1 VIVRRLAIALA
12 LGLSACEVQIAHF
25 TAIGNPVHDAVD
37 VPSSVPIH
45 GETCR
50 WWVLGVTLGLPH
62 IEDAV
67 ADALEH
73 AGTNGVVRDV
83 DLVSVHPV
91 YGPAGRHCYLI
102 TSTPTATG
110 AGW

>member
-1 VIVRRLAIALA
+1 VIVRRLAVALA
-12 LGLSACEVQIAHF
+12 LGLSACQVHIAHF
-25 TAIGNPVHDAVD
+25 TAIGNPIHDAAEA
-37 VPSSVPIH
+37 PRGEPIH

-50 WWVLGVTLGLPH
+50 WWVLGVTLGLPR

-91 YGPAGRHCYLI
+91 YGPAGQHCYLI
-102 TSTPTATG
+102 TNTPTATG